1 MTLPPQSIPSR
12 TWNLAA
18 GLILFAVTVL
28 ALAQWP
34 AYPYFLDSAYHL
46 AVIRGFREAGG
57 PVLHAF
63 WEAAPEGHPHLY
75 PPLFHLLWA
84 PASTLNIP
92 PMVMARLWSFAAF
105 PLLLLAAWIVLSRVF
120 TARTACL
127 TLIALATPYSFF
139 LAAVNYLPATLV
151 LAATL
156 GILLALHEKRW
167 LAGGLL
173 LALSFWTHASFPWL
187 ITLALILFGWFEP
200 SFRKTAW
207 AIVCVGIAGG
217 SPWIFHL
224 LRHFSELHLHPR
236 GEERFFETSPFLL
249 ALGLIGLKLA
259 WSRGGLYRFL
269 VALAVGFLP
278 MLAGWRFRYFSSQG
292 LFAWLLLSGI
302 ALEWLVEKIRRP
314 WLRLKEVPRG
324 FPSVT
329 APLVIS
335 ESWAIGLLLGGLLLG
350 APGVHWSTS
359 DHPLGHRGLHWAWA
373 DTTFAMLAGRP
384 AVIPRATAQPV
395 FRERFLKE
403 LVETVQART
412 NPNDLITSNYD
423 YVALMLGA
431 RTGRAVT
438 NLGSQ
443 DPVAPARLVVWVKD
457 PSGQPSENLK
467 EIASKYSLRFIQE
480 TEIALVYQNPK
491 AQGQK
496 KIRPAAVPGWV
507 GFGLIGLAFGAVVW
521 DFRR

>member
-1 MTLPPQSIPSR
+1 MRHPWVLTG
-12 TWNLAA
+12 W
-18 GLILFAVTVL
+18 LILFAVTVL

-34 AYPYFLDSAYHL
+34 TYPYFLDSAYHL

-57 PVLHAF
+57 PVLHAL

-84 PASTLNIP
+84 PASVLNIP

-105 PLLLLAAWIVLSRVF
+105 PLLLLAGWIVLSRVF
-120 TARTACL
+120 TVRTACL

-139 LAAVNYLPATLV
+139 LAAANYLPATLV
-151 LAATL
+151 LIAGL
-156 GILLALHEKRW
+156 GVMLGLAKRRW

-187 ITLALILFGWFEP
+187 ITLALILFGWLEP
-200 SFRKTAW
+200 PFRKTAW
-207 AIVCVGIAGG
+207 AIAGAGIVGG
-217 SPWIFHL
+217 SPWILHF
-224 LRHFSELHLHPR
+224 LRNLSALHLHPR
-236 GEERFFETSPFLL
+236 GEERFFETSPLL
-249 ALGLIGLKLA
+249 LVLGLIGLKLA
-259 WSRGGLYRFL
+259 WGRGGLHRFL

-278 MLAGWRFRYFSSQG
+278 MLAGWKFRYFSSQG

-302 ALEWLVEKIRRP
+302 TLEWLVEKIRRP
-314 WLRLKEVPRG
+314 WAVG
-324 FPSVT
+324 V
-329 APLVIS
+329 
-335 ESWAIGLLLGGLLLG
+335 LLGGLLLG
-350 APGVHWSTS
+350 TPGIHWSIS

-373 DTTFAMLAGRP
+373 DTTLAMLAGR
-384 AVIPRATAQPV
+384 ATVIPRATAQPV
-395 FRERFLKE
+395 FKELFLKE
-403 LVETVQART
+403 LVEIVQAGSH
-412 NPNDLITSNYD
+412 PDELITSNYD

-431 RTGRAVT
+431 RTGRAIT
-438 NLGSQ
+438 NLGRQ

-467 EIASKYSLRFIQE
+467 EMVSKHSLRLLQE

-491 AQGQK
+491 GQGRKQV
-496 KIRPAAVPGWV
+496 RRAVVPWWAAL
-507 GFGLIGLAFGAVVW
+507 GLIGFALGAVVQ